1 MSQQKLFNI
10 FVYLIM
16 EIILILTTVCTIQ
29 NYGYIVGIITWVAS
43 FVLSIYVF
51 VEIGKEMGID

>member
-16 EIILILTTVCTIQ
+16 EIILILTTVYTIQ
-29 NYGYIVGIITWVAS
+29 NYGYIVGIITWIAS
-43 FVLSIYVF
+43 FVLSIYVL